1 MKIEKGL
8 GISDFYS
15 KDSLISALNDTI
27 NITSKSLKGFA
38 SDDIAGRDKLVM
50 MARRIRNKDIES
62 TFPLELIELENNLN
76 VEAREDRKK
85 MREFIYI

>member
-8 GISDFYS
+8 GIRDFYS